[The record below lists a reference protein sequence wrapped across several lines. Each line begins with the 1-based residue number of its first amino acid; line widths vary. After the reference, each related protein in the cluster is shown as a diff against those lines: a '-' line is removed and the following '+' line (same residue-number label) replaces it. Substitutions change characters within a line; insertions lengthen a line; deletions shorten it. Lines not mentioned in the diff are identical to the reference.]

1 MRHPTRVSI
10 GLICNTTRAR
20 KGSLISLHFKVN
32 KMVKTISIYD
42 FRDAFKAAGR
52 GAQFSYD
59 GLEVIFDCIESYEQD
74 AGEQVELD
82 VIALCCEWAEDT
94 VENIIRNYS
103 IDCDDVEDDEIQN
116 YVLSEAS
123 QYFVGGQI
131 GSNGMEGSDGYT
143 TYTMDFLD
151 AVALDAV
158 AICETIAESLSL
170 ATTDPSVVIIV
181 QDNGTDVAIREIDSD
196 CVEL

>member
-1 MRHPTRVSI
+1 
-10 GLICNTTRAR
+10 
-20 KGSLISLHFKVN
+20 
-32 KMVKTISIYD
+32 MVKTISIYD

-116 YVLSEAS
+116 HVIEYLEDNTAHAMATDAGNIVYV
-123 QYFVGGQI
+123 QF
-131 GSNGMEGSDGYT
+131 
-143 TYTMDFLD
+143 
-151 AVALDAV
+151 
-158 AICETIAESLSL
+158 
-170 ATTDPSVVIIV
+170 
-181 QDNGTDVAIREIDSD
+181 
-196 CVEL
+196 